1 VFATKEELAVEIDRL
16 DYPVL
21 VKGDTRHA
29 QKGMRL
35 CRRPADAQRT
45 LASTKLKPP
54 IAVAPFIDTREGYRK
69 ALTGSLWAKFYHK
82 KRAIVLGDI
91 VHPRH
96 VLFSRE
102 PIVGL
107 TSSTIAAY
115 GPRQARKEAAGKS
128 YLHWAKALLRA
139 TPRFS
144 RDSVAQQSIIED
156 NRFFH
161 APPEAPELLH
171 RACRLLGLEKAAID
185 YSVKACGEIVLW
197 EANPYFAVIPRQS
210 FILPEERLFSERRR
224 RLIEDG
230 HRFLAS
236 LTGRRAERGRG
247 TNVSTT

>member
-1 VFATKEELAVEIDRL
+1 VFATKEELAAEIDRL

-35 CRRPADAQRT
+35 CRKPGDARRA
-45 LASTKLKPP
+45 LGSAKLKLP
-54 IAVAPFIDTREGYRK
+54 IAVARFIDTREGYRK
-69 ALTGSLWAKFYHK
+69 ALPGSLWARFYHK
-82 KRAIVLGDI
+82 KRAIVLGDV

-96 VLFSRE
+96 VLFSPE

-107 TSSTIAAY
+107 ASSTIAAY
-115 GPRQARKEAAGKS
+115 APRRAQEDVAGKS
-128 YLHWAKALLRA
+128 YLRWAKSLLR
-139 TPRFS
+139 TRPRLA
-144 RDSVAQQSIIED
+144 RDSAAQASIAED

-161 APPEAPELLH
+161 APPEAPELFP

-185 YSVKACGEIVLW
+185 YSVGAGGEIVLW
-197 EANPYFAVIPRQS
+197 EANPYFAVIPRRS

-236 LTGRRAERGRG
+236 LVGASR
-247 TNVSTT
+247 